1 MIKMGEYNVMTV
13 IKEKSPG
20 LFLDDGAD
28 GILLPKR
35 FVPAGT
41 QIGDDLRV
49 FLYHDGEDRPI
60 ATTQKPY
67 GVVGDIVKLK
77 AVSSNNQG
85 AFLDWGLMKDLFV
98 PKSKIKNFMVQG
110 GEYLVKIY
118 LDERTGRIAASEKL
132 EAFLSNDELTVKVLD
147 EVDLLVY
154 RQTEIGY
161 EVIINHVHKGILHNN
176 EIYLTSV
183 RKALTGDVDYMKLSK
198 DSIKAGGFETNGI
211 DLNPSKAELEL
222 RKKVALE
229 DKYNL
234 FEKAKPKVDLV
245 LFPPVRGPITEKY
258 NAKEKHFAVDI
269 ALAKNT
275 PIKAVANGTVIFADW
290 TPTNGNVII
299 LRHNNEFLSVYKHC
313 ESLTV
318 SQGDVVKTS
327 EVIAIAGSTG
337 EQSTGIHLH
346 FELWKDGYSI
356 DPTQFID
363 FE

>member
-1 MIKMGEYNVMTV
+1 M
-13 IKEKSPG
+13 S
-20 LFLDDGAD
+20 L
-28 GILLPKR
+28 KR
-35 FVPAGT
+35 FRKERIKKQLFSKNRLVILNEET
-41 QIGDDLRV
+41 FEEIFSLKLTLMNV
-49 FLYHDGEDRPI
+49 FLV
-60 ATTQKPY
+60 AT
-67 GVVGDIVKLK
+67 L
-77 AVSSNNQG
+77 G
-85 AFLDWGLMKDLFV
+85 AFLIIFV
-98 PKSKIKNFMVQG
+98 TTYIIAFTPLKEYIPGYSSSKLKS
-110 GEYLVKIY
+110 
-118 LDERTGRIAASEKL
+118 
-132 EAFLSNDELTVKVLD
+132 EATALALKSDSLT
-147 EVDLLVY
+147 
-154 RQTEIGY
+154 TM
-161 EVIINHVHKGILHNN
+161 LHNN
-176 EIYLTSV
+176 EMYLTSV
-183 RKALTGDVDYMKLSK
+183 RKVLTGDVDYMKLNK
-198 DSIKAGGFETNGI
+198 DSIKAGGVETNGI

-258 NAKEKHFAVDI
+258 NTKEKHFAVDI

-313 ESLTV
+313 ESLTI

-346 FELWKDGYSI
+346 FELWKDGYPV